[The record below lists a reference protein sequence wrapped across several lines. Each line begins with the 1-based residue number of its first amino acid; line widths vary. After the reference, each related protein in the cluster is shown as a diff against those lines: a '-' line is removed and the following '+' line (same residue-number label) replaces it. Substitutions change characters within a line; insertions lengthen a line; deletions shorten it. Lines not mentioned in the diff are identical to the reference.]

1 MLTVKEVAEKLS
13 ISRSLAYR
21 MIRNGEIA
29 SYRIASCRRVSEEEL
44 QRYLERTRVTEKQQV
59 LPDAKGRHFQ
69 PASLGSR
76 GSVPGDYRLG
86 KPSPLSGGP

>member
-29 SYRIASCRRVSEEEL
+29 SYRIANCRRVSEEEL
-44 QRYLERTRVTEKQQV
+44 QKYLERSQTQV
-59 LPDAKGRHFQ
+59 VAQLPKSQGKHF
-69 PASLGSR
+69 
-76 GSVPGDYRLG
+76 
-86 KPSPLSGGP
+86 